1 MTFDPKAYVDEA
13 LRRGPNGP
21 VAPQPRTPLA
31 WIDVSSWDRTPVPER
46 EWLVRGRIPLRQPT
60 LFSGEGAVGKSLVTL
75 HLLASTALGR
85 DWLGLIPEEGPA
97 WYIGA
102 EDDVRELHIRL
113 SDIQKHYG
121 VTYAELDAAGFRMLS
136 LFGEDAVLGAPN
148 RLGTI
153 EPTELYHQ
161 IFEQA
166 REEKP
171 KCIALDASAD
181 LFSGDE
187 IARAQVRQFVGL
199 LRRLAGVCDGA
210 VVLLSHPS
218 LTGINS
224 GTGLSGSTAWHNS
237 VRARMYLTSPKPESG
252 EQPDTDLR
260 ELTFKKNN
268 YGPISDSL
276 ILRYRD
282 GLFLP
287 ERGMSSLEAAAAE
300 QDAEHLFLTLLKKFA
315 DQGRNLSH
323 KPQPANYAPRV
334 FAGEPE
340 AKKLPRAKLALQHA
354 MDRLFREGKIHVQT
368 YGRHGYERLAAGSK
382 QGGADPAQTPV

>member
-1 MTFDPKAYVDEA
+1 MTTFDPRSFLPLATQRAAVEPMP
-13 LRRGPNGP
+13 LRP
-21 VAPQPRTPLA
+21 PLA
-31 WIDVSSWDRTPVPER
+31 WIDMSSWDDIAVPER
-46 EWLVRGRIPLRQPT
+46 EWLVRDRIPLRQPT
-60 LFSGEGAVGKSLVTL
+60 LFSGEGAVGKSLVTM
-75 HLLASTALGR
+75 HLLASIALGR
-85 DWLGLIPEEGPA
+85 DWLGLVPEEGPA

-113 SDIQKHYG
+113 SAIQKHYS
-121 VTYAELDAAGFRMLS
+121 VTYADLVAAGFRMLS
-136 LFGEDAVLGAPN
+136 LFGEDAVLATPN
-148 RLGTI
+148 RVGII
-153 EPTELYHQ
+153 EPTELYQQ

-181 LFSGDE
+181 LFAGDE
-187 IARAQVRQFVGL
+187 INRVQVRQFVGL

-210 VVLLSHPS
+210 VILLSHPS

-237 VRARMYLTSPKPESG
+237 ARARMYLTSPKPESG
-252 EQPDTDLR
+252 EQPDSDLR

-268 YGPISDSL
+268 YGPISDSI

-287 ERGMSSLEAAAAE
+287 ERGMTTLEAAAAE
-300 QDAEHLFLTLLKKFA
+300 QTADHLFLTLLKKLA
-315 DQGRNLSH
+315 EQGRNLSH

-334 FAGEPE
+334 FAVEPE
-340 AKKLPRAKLALQHA
+340 AKKLPRPRLALEQA
-354 MDRLFREGKIHVQT
+354 MNRLFREGKIHVQT
-368 YGRHGYERLAAGSK
+368 YSRHGYERLAAGPK
-382 QGGADPAQTPV
+382 QGGADPVQTPV

>member
-1 MTFDPKAYVDEA
+1 MSTFDAKAFVDEA
-13 LRRGPNGP
+13 VRRAS
-21 VAPQPRTPLA
+21 APQPRPPLA
-31 WIDVSSWDRTPVPER
+31 WIDMSSWDSITVPKR
-46 EWLVRGRIPLRQPT
+46 EWLVRDRIPLRQPT
-60 LFSGEGAVGKSLVTL
+60 LFSGEGAVGKSLIIL

-85 DWLGLIPEEGPA
+85 DWLGLLPGGGPA

-113 SDIQKHYG
+113 SAIQKHYS
-121 VTYAELDAAGFRMLS
+121 VTYADRVPAGLRMLS
-136 LFGEDAVLGAPN
+136 LFGEDAVLAAPN
-148 RLGTI
+148 RLGI
-153 EPTELYHQ
+153 VEPTHLYQQ

-181 LFSGDE
+181 LFAGDE
-187 IARAQVRQFVGL
+187 INRVQVRQFVGL

-210 VVLLSHPS
+210 VILLSHPS

-252 EQPDTDLR
+252 EQPDSDLR
-260 ELTFKKNN
+260 EITFKKNN

-287 ERGMSSLEAAAAE
+287 ERGMSSLEAAAA
-300 QDAEHLFLTLLKKFA
+300 QTADNLFLTLLQKFA
-315 DQGRNLSH
+315 EQGRRVSH

-334 FAGEPE
+334 FAAELE
-340 AKKLPRAKLALQHA
+340 AKKLGRPKLAFEQA
-354 MDRLFREGKIHVQT
+354 MNRLFREGKIHVQI
-368 YGRHGYERLAAGSK
+368 YDRHGYECVAAGPK
-382 QGGADPAQTPV
+382 QGGADPAQ